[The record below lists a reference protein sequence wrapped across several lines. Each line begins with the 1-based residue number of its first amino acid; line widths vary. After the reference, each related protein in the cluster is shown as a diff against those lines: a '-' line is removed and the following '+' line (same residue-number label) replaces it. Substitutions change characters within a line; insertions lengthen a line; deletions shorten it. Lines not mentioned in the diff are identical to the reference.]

1 MIHAA
6 KAFHKRAML
15 EHHGDLWVFG
25 YGSLIWRPG
34 FDYVE
39 RQPALLK
46 GAHRALC
53 IYSHVHRGSPE
64 LPGLVLG
71 LDHGGACRGV
81 AFRVEE
87 ARRADTIAYLRERE
101 QINMVYKE
109 CVRPVTLGDGR
120 MVLALCY
127 VVNRAHTQYARR
139 MQREEVL
146 RLVRQGIGKSG
157 PNHEYVRNTA
167 LALRELG
174 IHDSL
179 LDWISDRL

>member
-1 MIHAA
+1 
-6 KAFHKRAML
+6 ML

-34 FDYVE
+34 FDYIE
-39 RQPALLK
+39 RSPALLK

-53 IYSHVHRGSPE
+53 IYSHVHRGTPE
-64 LPGLVLG
+64 TPGLVLG
-71 LDHGGACRGV
+71 LDHGGTCRGV
-81 AFRVEE
+81 AFRVEDHK
-87 ARRADTIAYLRERE
+87 RAETIHYLRERE

-120 MVLALCY
+120 TVLALCY
-127 VVNRAHTQYARR
+127 VVNREHTQYAAR
-139 MQREEVL
+139 MGRDEVL
-146 RLVRQGIGKSG
+146 RLVRQGVGQSG